1 MTASPPM
8 PDVEETTD
16 ETPIEA
22 REEVVAEEA
31 FTGEP
36 VAADVV
42 EEPPIVD
49 VQAIEQSDI
58 VEEVAT
64 PAKKTAR
71 KRKAAAPKPKAAKAN
86 TSSRR
91 TRRAASTRSVA

>member
-1 MTASPPM
+1 M
-8 PDVEETTD
+8 PIIEVKNVVGGYGGV
-16 ETPIEA
+16 PILNG
-22 REEVVAEEA
+22 VN
-31 FTGEP
+31 
-36 VAADVV
+36 
-42 EEPPIVD
+42 IS
-49 VQAIEQSDI
+49 IEQSDI

-91 TRRAASTRSVA
+91 TRRAAQCGSRHVGGGRGHRDQ